1 MIRVREAIVV
11 EGKYDKIKLSSLV
24 EGVIIEVGGF
34 GLFKDREKLRYL
46 RELAEKRGL
55 IVLTD
60 SDGAGFLIRHKL
72 SSCIPPDRL
81 KHAYIPD
88 ILGKERRKSAPS
100 KEGKLGVEGMELSV
114 LRQALEK
121 AGATLEDASG
131 KGESRPPAG
140 SFTKA
145 DLFDWGLAGRP
156 DSAGRRKDLQR
167 RLGLPERLSA
177 NGLLQALNA
186 LYSREELE
194 AFLKKGGTVNGSDE
208 RDAAASGVPNQGQV
222 VSGPGGG
229 RFSG

>member
-1 MIRVREAIVV
+1 MIRVKEAIVV

-34 GLFKDREKLRYL
+34 GLFKDREKLQYL

-72 SSCIPPDRL
+72 SSCIPPNQL

-88 ILGKERRKSAPS
+88 ILGKERRKAAPS

-114 LRQALEK
+114 LRQALEN
-121 AGATLEDASG
+121 AGATLEDATVGGEGSPF
-131 KGESRPPAG
+131 KGDV
-140 SFTKA
+140 TKA
-145 DLFDWGLAGRP
+145 DLFAWGLAGKP
-156 DSAGRRKDLQR
+156 DSAARRKELQR

-186 LYSREELE
+186 LYSREELDS
-194 AFLKKGGTVNGSDE
+194 FLKRE
-208 RDAAASGVPNQGQV
+208 EQ
-222 VSGPGGG
+222 
-229 RFSG
+229 